1 MNTGPLTSAFDDDI
15 EGVVLKE
22 FVVYRVV
29 DGNLT
34 REKFVRK
41 YHGDGDY
48 TDHSEST
55 PLSSIGFT
63 LEGKIP
69 GATGK

>member
-1 MNTGPLTSAFDDDI
+1 MNNGPLISAFDEDN

-22 FVVYRVV
+22 FVVYRIK
-29 DGNLT
+29 DGSII
-34 REKFVRK
+34 REKFIRR

-48 TDHSEST
+48 TDHSEHT
-55 PLSSIGFT
+55 PLSPIGFT

-69 GATGK
+69 GVTGK

>member
-22 FVVYRVV
+22 FVVYRVI

-34 REKFVRK
+34 RERN
-41 YHGDGDY
+41 
-48 TDHSEST
+48 E
-55 PLSSIGFT
+55 
-63 LEGKIP
+63 
-69 GATGK
+69 

>member
-1 MNTGPLTSAFDDDI
+1 MNIGPLTSAFDEDI

-22 FVVYRVV
+22 FVVYRVK
-29 DGNLT
+29 DNNLT
-34 REKFVRK
+34 REKFVRR
-41 YHGDGDY
+41 YQADGDY

-55 PLSSIGFT
+55 PLSPIGFT